1 MNELLQRLLE
11 IQELQL
17 VRNKKPDRNPT
28 LAALREKVPP
38 QILAHLDRLLDR
50 GKKGVATAHNG
61 VCMECHMRIPIGDV
75 ATLMHG
81 NDIQLCANCG
91 RYLYLPKTEMPSN
104 QPPPAPPKPKRK
116 KKNVTETAD
125 VQ

>member
-1 MNELLQRLLE
+1 MNELLRTLLE
-11 IQELQL
+11 IQDLQL

-28 LAALREKVPP
+28 LAALRQKVPA
-38 QILAHLDRLLDR
+38 QILAHLDRLIDR

-61 VCMECHMRIPIGDV
+61 VCMECHMRIPIGDI

-81 NDIQLCANCG
+81 VDIQLCANCG
-91 RYLYLPKTEMPSN
+91 RYLYLPKEELPAS
-104 QPPPAPPKPKRK
+104 PPPAPPKSKRK